1 MKKLLF
7 VINTMGL
14 GGAERA
20 MTELMHTLPEDID
33 ISLQVMIPRGEVF
46 AQVPERVHVLNQG
59 ADAGSVLDKGGRRA
73 ILRAAAAS
81 FFRRGAGLRLL
92 PYLLRNYRA
101 MKRAGRVQMDKLLW
115 RLFSDGAPR
124 PKENYDMAIAYLEGA
139 ASYFVADHVKAKH
152 KVAFVHI
159 DYVDAG
165 YTRELDMDCY
175 SAMERI
181 YGVSR
186 EVCARFLSVYPEYQQ
201 KMQAFHNLIG
211 AERVCR
217 LAETG
222 EGFTDGFTGTRLL
235 SVGRLHPQKAY
246 DIAIPAMARLCR
258 TRSDLRWYV
267 LGEGAER
274 EALTRQ
280 IHENRLDGKFVLLGA
295 KKNPY
300 PYMKQADIYVHA
312 TRYEGKSIAIEEAQ
326 VLGKA
331 IIASDCTG
339 NREQITDGKDGLLIE
354 LSEVNIAAAV
364 EHLLAHPEEK
374 ARLERASCL
383 KQTGSR
389 KDVDALL
396 ALMNEEA
403 EPCVTTR

>member
-7 VINTMGL
+7 VINTMGI

-20 MTELMHTLPEDID
+20 MVELMYALPEEVD

-46 AQVPERVHVLNQG
+46 AQLPERVHVLG
-59 ADAGSVLDKGGRRA
+59 RSDVGSVLDKGGRRA
-73 ILRAAAAS
+73 IARTAVTS
-81 FFRRGAGLRLL
+81 FFRYGAGFRLL
-92 PYLLRNYRA
+92 PRLLHNYRA
-101 MKRAGRVQMDKLLW
+101 MRRSGRVQPDKLLW

-124 PKENYDMAIAYLEGA
+124 PKESYDMAVAYLEGA

-165 YTRELDMDCY
+165 YTKELDQGCY
-175 SAMERI
+175 DDMERI
-181 YGVSR
+181 YGVSK
-186 EVCARFLSVYPEYQQ
+186 EVCARFLSVYPEYQEKVQ
-201 KMQAFHNLIG
+201 VFHNLIG
-211 AERVCR
+211 AERVR
-217 LAETG
+217 NLAEEG
-222 EGFTDGFTGTRLL
+222 EGFADDFAGTRLL

-246 DIAIPAMARLCR
+246 DIAIPAMARLCQ
-258 TRSDLRWYV
+258 THGDLRWYV

-274 EALTRQ
+274 ESLTRL
-280 IHENRLDGKFVLLGA
+280 IHESGLDGRFVLLGA

-300 PYMKQADIYVHA
+300 PYMKQADLYLHA
-312 TRYEGKSIAIEEAQ
+312 TRDEGKAIAIEDAQ
-326 VLGKA
+326 VRGKA

-339 NREQITDGKDGLLIE
+339 NREQVISGEDGLLIE
-354 LSEVNIAAAV
+354 LSEDNIVAAV
-364 EHLLAHPEEK
+364 EHLLEHPEEK

-389 KDVDALL
+389 RDVDALL
-396 ALMNEEA
+396 ALMKEEG
-403 EPCVTTR
+403 EPCSATR